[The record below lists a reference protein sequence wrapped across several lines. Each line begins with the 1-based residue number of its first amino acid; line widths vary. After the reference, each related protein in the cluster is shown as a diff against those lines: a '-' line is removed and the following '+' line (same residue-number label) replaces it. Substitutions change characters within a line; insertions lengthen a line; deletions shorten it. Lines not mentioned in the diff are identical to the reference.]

1 MLLVKKSC
9 LHALYQRHPVIPL
22 RHTASYPVGIYERAH
37 DSHVDTAEKKKKKK
51 KKTFEIFSCRRP
63 LLYIFRCTYHSN
75 AIILG
80 SGILYFHLLHCT
92 LCAFIIC
99 RDLGSFA
106 GWLIEWRMR
115 RELTFWSRRGWESTL
130 CNHRFIRRVQQ
141 RTGPVHDA
149 QGGRGLRRAG
159 TASQA
164 IDHSQEYLDQI
175 PVPLDIPSYS

>member
-1 MLLVKKSC
+1 M
-9 LHALYQRHPVIPL
+9 IPMYIP
-22 RHTASYPVGIYERAH
+22 RQ
-37 DSHVDTAEKKKKKK
+37 KKKKKK
-51 KKTFEIFSCRRP
+51 KKHLKSFHVGVPYYISSVVRIIRT
-63 LLYIFRCTYHSN
+63 LLF
-75 AIILG
+75 LG
-80 SGILYFHLLHCT
+80 LAFPHFHLLHCT